1 VNKKKK
7 RKEKL
12 VTYRLIVFTFRLSP
26 SIHRHIK
33 MSLANNTTLKKTSS
47 SGTTDSPYLGS
58 KISLVSK
65 AKIRYEG
72 ILYTID
78 ANESTVAL
86 SKVRSFGTEDRPTDR
101 PVPARDE
108 IFEYIIFR
116 GADIEDLQVR
126 EPPQSSLTQDPAIV
140 ESSVYPDNARSNT
153 IGTNTNLGGLS
164 QSGQT
169 RSLSNRGTMP
179 SPPLRQGSGKGLKSV
194 EPLRQFNLHQRSS
207 RRYDQQSPLGHDYSY
222 GNQRRSRQQDYYNDY
237 VPSRRNNGY
246 SDWTRQSQRFSR
258 QSQNYNDNRFYSSRR
273 QQPTGRF
280 TYRQRCNSTGGI
292 PNNHQ
297 QQTRNNN
304 NNNNRQRDRS
314 AGGNGTNNNS
324 RSTLKFVGDFDFE
337 KSNAEFDKN
346 AIEDEIKKSLS
357 IKTSKGETTSESP
370 KTEQDKENQHTTSS
384 STQSEQQETNPDGY
398 YDKQKSFFDR
408 ISCEATEKE
417 KSNARRN
424 RNEERRVNAET
435 FGLKYRP
442 LQQGGNQRSGF
453 RRNYNT
459 RYQRSGNG
467 GGYGNRNANYYGNF
481 NNRVRVY

>member
-1 VNKKKK
+1 
-7 RKEKL
+7 
-12 VTYRLIVFTFRLSP
+12 
-26 SIHRHIK
+26 

-126 EPPQSSLTQDPAIV
+126 EPPQSSMTQDPAIV
-140 ESSVYPDNARSNT
+140 ESSAYSDNARSNT
-153 IGTNTNLGGLS
+153 IGTNTHLAALS
-164 QSGQT
+164 QNGQT
-169 RSLSNRGTMP
+169 RSSSNRGTMP
-179 SPPLRQGSGKGLKSV
+179 SPPHRQGNGKGLKSF
-194 EPLRQFNLHQRSS
+194 EPYRQMNFNQRSS
-207 RRYDQQSPLGHDYSY
+207 RQYNQQSPSGHYDAQDYSY
-222 GNQRRSRQQDYYNDY
+222 GNQRRGRQQDYYNDY
-237 VPSRRNNGY
+237 LPSRRGNGY
-246 SDWTRQSQRFSR
+246 GEWPRQSQRFSR
-258 QSQNYNDNRFYSSRR
+258 QHQQQQNFNDNRYYPARR
-273 QQPTGRF
+273 QQSSGRYG
-280 TYRQRCNSTGGI
+280 YRPRRNSTGGM
-292 PNNHQ
+292 PNNQ
-297 QQTRNNN
+297 QSSRNTRQ
-304 NNNNRQRDRS
+304 QRERTT
-314 AGGNGTNNNS
+314 GPN

-357 IKTSKGETTSESP
+357 IKPTKCETTSDSP
-370 KTEQDKENQHTTSS
+370 KSEQDKENQPTMSS
-384 STQSEQQETNPDGY
+384 STQSELQELNLDGY

-408 ISCEATEKE
+408 ISCESTTKE
-417 KSNARRN
+417 KTNTRRN
-424 RNEERRVNAET
+424 WNEERRVNAET

-442 LQQGGNQRSGF
+442 TPQGGNQRTGY
-453 RRNYNT
+453 RRNNGH
-459 RYQRSGNG
+459 YQRQGN
-467 GGYGNRNANYYGNF
+467 GGYGNRNSMYYGNF
-481 NNRVRVY
+481 NSRVRAY

>member
-1 VNKKKK
+1 
-7 RKEKL
+7 
-12 VTYRLIVFTFRLSP
+12 
-26 SIHRHIK
+26 
-33 MSLANNTTLKKTSS
+33 MSLANTTSLKKTSS

-140 ESSVYPDNARSNT
+140 ESSAYSDNNRSNT

-164 QSGQT
+164 QNGQT

-179 SPPLRQGSGKGLKSV
+179 SPPLRQGTGKGLKSL
-194 EPLRQFNLHQRSS
+194 EPLRQFNLNQQRSS
-207 RRYDQQSPLGHDYSY
+207 RRYDQQSPLAQYDGQDYSY
-222 GNQRRSRQQDYYNDY
+222 GNQRRGRQQQDYYNDY
-237 VPSRRNNGY
+237 IPNRRNNGY
-246 SDWTRQSQRFSR
+246 GEWPRQSQRFSR
-258 QSQNYNDNRFYSSRR
+258 QLQNYNDNRFYSSRR

-280 TYRQRCNSTGGI
+280 GYHQRRNSTGGI
-292 PNNHQ
+292 PNNQ
-297 QQTRNNN
+297 QQQQQQQQRQTRQ
-304 NNNNRQRDRS
+304 QRERS
-314 AGGNGTNNNS
+314 NGNTT

-357 IKTSKGETTSESP
+357 IKTIKGEPTSDSP
-370 KTEQDKENQHTTSS
+370 KSENDKENQQITST
-384 STQSEQQETNPDGY
+384 STQSDQQQQQQQEEINPDGY

-408 ISCEATEKE
+408 ISCESTEKE
-417 KSNARRN
+417 KTNARRN
-424 RNEERRVNAET
+424 WNEERRVNAET

-442 LQQGGNQRSGF
+442 IQQGNNQRSGY
-453 RRNYNT
+453 RRNTGRFQRNT
-459 RYQRSGNG
+459 NG
-467 GGYGNRNANYYGNF
+467 SYGNRNAMYYGSF
-481 NNRVRVY
+481 NNRVRAY

>member
-1 VNKKKK
+1 
-7 RKEKL
+7 
-12 VTYRLIVFTFRLSP
+12 
-26 SIHRHIK
+26 
-33 MSLANNTTLKKTSS
+33 MSLANNTSLKKSSS

-140 ESSVYPDNARSNT
+140 ESSAYSDNVRSNS
-153 IGTNTNLGGLS
+153 IGTNTNLGGIS
-164 QSGQT
+164 QNGQT

-179 SPPLRQGSGKGLKSV
+179 SPPIRQGSGKGLKSS
-194 EPLRQFNLHQRSS
+194 ESLRPFNLNQKRSS
-207 RRYDQQSPLGHDYSY
+207 RFSQQSPLRPYDRQDYSY
-222 GNQRRSRQQDYYNDY
+222 GNQRRTHQQDYYND
-237 VPSRRNNGY
+237 RRNN
-246 SDWTRQSQRFSR
+246 SNNEWSRQSQRFSR
-258 QSQNYNDNRFYSSRR
+258 PFQSYYNDNRFYSSRR

-280 TYRQRCNSTGGI
+280 NYRQRRNSTGSI
-292 PNNHQ
+292 PNNQ
-297 QQTRNNN
+297 QQQKRNY
-304 NNNNRQRDRS
+304 RQQRERSSVNPRS
-314 AGGNGTNNNS
+314 A
-324 RSTLKFVGDFDFE
+324 LKFIGDFDFE

-357 IKTSKGETTSESP
+357 IKTNNKNEIINDSSKI
-370 KTEQDKENQHTTSS
+370 EQEKDKENQPTISSLTT
-384 STQSEQQETNPDGY
+384 QLEQQDINSDGY

-417 KSNARRN
+417 K
-424 RNEERRVNAET
+424 T
-435 FGLKYRP
+435 
-442 LQQGGNQRSGF
+442 
-453 RRNYNT
+453 
-459 RYQRSGNG
+459 
-467 GGYGNRNANYYGNF
+467 
-481 NNRVRVY
+481 